1 MASADDRL
9 LTGKGF
15 RPFKKMLMAKPA
27 ALADY
32 RKMVGS
38 AAFKHPIRYAE
49 IDEFFSRQTCG
60 CHLSWNGT
68 HCSIYK
74 SEKWKISDL
83 RLQNDFLVKNSKDG
97 GLLSYGFVVKRITIE
112 PIRLLSKMR

>member
-15 RPFKKMLMAKPA
+15 GPFKKMLMAKPA

-49 IDEFFSRQTCG
+49 IDEFFRVKLVG
-60 CHLSWNGT
+60 AICHGTALTARSINRRNGR
-68 HCSIYK
+68 SVIYDYK
-74 SEKWKISDL
+74 TT
-83 RLQNDFLVKNSKDG
+83 FLLKTQKMAAYYHTALWLK
-97 GLLSYGFVVKRITIE
+97 GLLSNLFDYCR
-112 PIRLLSKMR
+112 R